1 MSGVFVLI
9 ILVRII
15 WWVIR
20 SQSAAPRVR
29 VEEAGFEENHVP
41 QRPRLGGYGIA
52 APEEHDAR

>member
-1 MSGVFVLI
+1 VSIVAII

-29 VEEAGFEENHVP
+29 FEEAGPVENHVP
-41 QRPRLGGYGIA
+41 RRPQLGGYGIA
-52 APEEHDAR
+52 DPEEHDAR

>member
-1 MSGVFVLI
+1 MTIVAII

-20 SQSAAPRVR
+20 SQSAAPPVT
-29 VEEAGFEENHVP
+29 FEDASPVENHVP
-41 QRPRLGGYGIA
+41 RRPQLGGYGIA